1 MSDYRVLHLR
11 DEPAQDLE
19 DPAVPPWI
27 PVRHRLGVRAFG
39 TNAYRAAD
47 AGDVI
52 VEPHTEWSD
61 DPAEPP
67 QEEMY
72 VVVLGH
78 ATFTV
83 NGEEID
89 APAGTIVFLPEP
101 TAHREAV
108 AVEAGTT
115 VLAVGGAP
123 GTAYATSQWEKDWRE
138 KTGEPAGP
146 VGDTSADGPARPGRG
161 PVD

>member
-1 MSDYRVLHLR
+1 MSDYRVLRLDQEPALNL
-11 DEPAQDLE
+11 DEPTI
-19 DPAVPPWI
+19 PPWI
-27 PVRHRLGVRAFG
+27 PVRHRLGVGAFG
-39 TNAYRAAD
+39 TNAYRAAA
-47 AGDVI
+47 AGDVV

-83 NGEEID
+83 DGEEID
-89 APAGTIVFLPEP
+89 APAGTVVFLPVP
-101 TAHREAV
+101 TSHRTAV

-115 VLAVGGAP
+115 VLAVGGSP
-123 GTAYATSQWEKDWRE
+123 GTAYSPSAWEAEWLE
-138 KTGEPAGP
+138 ETGAGP
-146 VGDTSADGPARPGRG
+146 GSGDD
-161 PVD
+161 